1 MKNII
6 KKIDWKKNGGLV
18 PAIIQDAS
26 NNAIL
31 MLGYMNRQSL
41 QNTLKTGK
49 VWFYSRS
56 KKRLWMKGETSKNFL
71 AVQEIR
77 PDCDNDTLL
86 IKVRPAGPTCHQGEY
101 SCFGEENRDGSG
113 ELLGLFDTIQD
124 RKEKM
129 PKGSYTAS
137 LFRAG
142 LEKISLKVA
151 EESLE
156 VIQAANKQTKKR
168 LIEET
173 VDLFYHMFVLLAE
186 KKISLGEIGTEI
198 KKRKK

>member
-101 SCFGEENRDGSG
+101 SCFGKENRDGSG

>member
-1 MKNII
+1 
-6 KKIDWKKNGGLV
+6 
-18 PAIIQDAS
+18 
-26 NNAIL
+26 
-31 MLGYMNRQSL
+31 
-41 QNTLKTGK
+41 
-49 VWFYSRS
+49 
-56 KKRLWMKGETSKNFL
+56 
-71 AVQEIR
+71 
-77 PDCDNDTLL
+77 
-86 IKVRPAGPTCHQGEY
+86 
-101 SCFGEENRDGSG
+101 
-113 ELLGLFDTIQD
+113 
-124 RKEKM
+124 M

-173 VDLFYHMFVLLAE
+173 VDLFYHMFVLLVE
-186 KKISLGEIGTEI
+186 KKIFLGEIGTEI